1 MNDRV
6 HFIDRHNDLDYIS
19 YSTYIGPS
27 LKHVPVKVTMKNGD
41 VLKGYIGGWVDELDN
56 DEFDAYEFRPLG
68 SGKNDYH
75 DIPDADV
82 IQVEVI

>member
-1 MNDRV
+1 MNYDI
-6 HFIDRHNDLDYIS
+6 HFIDHRNDMDYHDIS
-19 YSTYIGPS
+19 THIDYHMYFT
-27 LKHVPVKVTMKNGD
+27 PVKVTMKNGD
-41 VLKGYIGGWVDELDN
+41 ILKGYIGGWVDELDN

-82 IQVEVI
+82 VQIEVI